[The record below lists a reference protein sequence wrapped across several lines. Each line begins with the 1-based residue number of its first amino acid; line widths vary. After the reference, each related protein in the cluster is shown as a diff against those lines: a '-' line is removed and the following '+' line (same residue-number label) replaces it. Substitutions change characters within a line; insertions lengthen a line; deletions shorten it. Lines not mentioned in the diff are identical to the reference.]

1 MDRKIKD
8 AFNRVT
14 AEKDLMQHTEDAV
27 IQYMRT
33 QNEKQPLV
41 NRSRKRNVGF
51 ILAFVL
57 VFSFSSL
64 FVYLQPVSAVS
75 IDSTSSV
82 EVYFNRFNR
91 VVEVITY
98 DEDGEPT
105 FEEKDLQNNH
115 FEDVID
121 EILSDTDAEN
131 IYVTVASGDEA
142 VATEMVANL
151 TPHQE
156 MMRNMHIYQSS
167 KEIMNQA
174 RKSDMPMGRM
184 HAMDEL
190 RESDDAGIY
199 SNIEN
204 EPTQELMETFEK
216 HHQEMMHGGH
226 MNRPGGGM
234 HGGHMN
240 RRR

>member
-8 AFNRVT
+8 AFDYVT
-14 AEKDLMQHTEDAV
+14 ADNDLMQDTENAV
-27 IQYMRT
+27 IQYMRM
-33 QNEKQPLV
+33 QNEKQLLV
-41 NRSRKRNVGF
+41 KHSRKRNIGW

-64 FVYLQPVSAVS
+64 FVYLQPVSAIS

-82 EVYFNRFNR
+82 ELYFNRFNR

-98 DEDGEPT
+98 DENGEPT

-131 IYVTVASGDEA
+131 IYVTVASGAEA
-142 VATEMVANL
+142 VATEMVATL
-151 TPHQE
+151 THYQE
-156 MMRNMHIYQSS
+156 MMRNMHVYQSS

-174 RKSDMPMGRM
+174 RESDMPMGRM
-184 HAMDEL
+184 HAMHEL
-190 RESDDAGIY
+190 RESDDTGIY

-204 EPTQELMETFEK
+204 ELTQELMEAFER

-226 MNRPGGGM
+226 KNRPGGGM

>member
-1 MDRKIKD
+1 MDRKIKE
-8 AFNRVT
+8 AFDHVT
-14 AEKDLMQHTEDAV
+14 ADNDLMQDRENAV
-27 IQYMRT
+27 IQYMRM
-33 QNEKQPLV
+33 QNEKQLLV
-41 NRSRKRNVGF
+41 KHSRKRNIGLV
-51 ILAFVL
+51 LAFVL

-98 DEDGEPT
+98 DENGEPT
-105 FEEKDLQNNH
+105 SEEKVLQNKRFEEVMAEL
-115 FEDVID
+115 
-121 EILSDTDAEN
+121 LSETDAEN

-142 VATEMVANL
+142 VATEMVATL
-151 TPHQE
+151 THYQE

-184 HAMDEL
+184 HAMHEL

>member
-1 MDRKIKD
+1 MDRKIKE
-8 AFNRVT
+8 AFDHVT
-14 AEKDLMQHTEDAV
+14 ADNDLMQDRENAV
-27 IQYMRT
+27 IQYMRM
-33 QNEKQPLV
+33 QNEKQLLV
-41 NRSRKRNVGF
+41 KHSRKRNIGLV
-51 ILAFVL
+51 LAFVL

-98 DEDGEPT
+98 DENGEPT
-105 FEEKDLQNNH
+105 SEEKVLQNKRFEE
-115 FEDVID
+115 VID

-142 VATEMVANL
+142 VATEMVATL
-151 TPHQE
+151 THYQE

-174 RKSDMPMGRM
+174 RKSDMSMGRM
-184 HAMDEL
+184 HAMHEL

-226 MNRPGGGM
+226 MNR
-234 HGGHMN
+234 
-240 RRR
+240 RR

>member
-1 MDRKIKD
+1 MDRKIKE
-8 AFNRVT
+8 AFDHVT
-14 AEKDLMQHTEDAV
+14 ADNDLMQDRENAV
-27 IQYMRT
+27 IQYMRM
-33 QNEKQPLV
+33 QNEKQLLV
-41 NRSRKRNVGF
+41 KHSRKRNIGLV
-51 ILAFVL
+51 LAFVL

-98 DEDGEPT
+98 DENGEPT
-105 FEEKDLQNNH
+105 SEEKVLQNKRFEE
-115 FEDVID
+115 VID

-142 VATEMVANL
+142 VATEMVATL
-151 TPHQE
+151 THYQE

-184 HAMDEL
+184 HAMHEL

>member
-1 MDRKIKD
+1 MDRKIKE
-8 AFNRVT
+8 AFDHVT
-14 AEKDLMQHTEDAV
+14 ADNDLKQDTENAV
-27 IQYMRT
+27 IQYMRM
-33 QNEKQPLV
+33 QNEKQLLV
-41 NRSRKRNVGF
+41 KHSRKRNIGW

-64 FVYLQPVSAVS
+64 FVYLQPVSAIS

-82 EVYFNRFNR
+82 ELYFNRFNR

-98 DEDGEPT
+98 DENGEPAS
-105 FEEKDLQNNH
+105 EETVLQNKH

-151 TPHQE
+151 TPYQE

-184 HAMDEL
+184 HAMHEL

>member
-1 MDRKIKD
+1 MDRKIKE
-8 AFNRVT
+8 AFDHVT
-14 AEKDLMQHTEDAV
+14 ADNDLMQDRENAV
-27 IQYMRT
+27 IQYMRM
-33 QNEKQPLV
+33 QNEKQLLV
-41 NRSRKRNVGF
+41 KHSRKRNIGLV
-51 ILAFVL
+51 LAFVL

-142 VATEMVANL
+142 VATEMVATL
-151 TPHQE
+151 THYQE

-174 RKSDMPMGRM
+174 RESNMPMGRM
-184 HAMDEL
+184 HAMHEL

-204 EPTQELMETFEK
+204 EPTQELMETFER

-234 HGGHMN
+234 HDGHMN

>member
-1 MDRKIKD
+1 M
-8 AFNRVT
+8 
-14 AEKDLMQHTEDAV
+14 
-27 IQYMRT
+27 
-33 QNEKQPLV
+33 
-41 NRSRKRNVGF
+41 
-51 ILAFVL
+51 L

-98 DEDGEPT
+98 DENGEPT
-105 FEEKDLQNNH
+105 SEEKVLQNKRFEE
-115 FEDVID
+115 VID
-121 EILSDTDAEN
+121 EILSDTDAEG
-131 IYVTVASGDEA
+131 IYVTVASGAEA

-151 TPHQE
+151 TPYQE
-156 MMRNMHIYQSS
+156 MMQNMHVYQSS

-174 RKSDMPMGRM
+174 RVSDMPMGRM
-184 HAMDEL
+184 HAMHEL
-190 RESDDAGIY
+190 RESDDTGIY

-204 EPTQELMETFEK
+204 EPTQELMEAFER
-216 HHQEMMHGGH
+216 HHQEMMHGGYK
-226 MNRPGGGM
+226 NRPGGGM

>member
-8 AFNRVT
+8 AFDYVT
-14 AEKDLMQHTEDAV
+14 ADNDLMQDTENAV
-27 IQYMRT
+27 IQYMRM
-33 QNEKQPLV
+33 QNEKQLLV
-41 NRSRKRNVGF
+41 KHSRKRNIGW

-64 FVYLQPVSAVS
+64 FVYLQPVSAIS

-82 EVYFNRFNR
+82 ELYFNRFNR

-98 DEDGEPT
+98 DENGEPASEET
-105 FEEKDLQNNH
+105 VLQNKRFEE
-115 FEDVID
+115 VID
-121 EILSDTDAEN
+121 EILSDIDAEN

-151 TPHQE
+151 TPYQE
-156 MMRNMHIYQSS
+156 MMRNMYIYQSS

-184 HAMDEL
+184 HAMHEL
-190 RESDDAGIY
+190 RESDDTGIY

-204 EPTQELMETFEK
+204 ELTQELMETFER
-216 HHQEMMHGGH
+216 HHQEMMHGNH

>member
-8 AFNRVT
+8 AFDRVT
-14 AEKDLMQHTEDAV
+14 AEKDLMQGTEDAV

-57 VFSFSSL
+57 AFAFSSL

-91 VVEVITY
+91 VVEVISY
-98 DEDGEPT
+98 DENGEPT
-105 FEEKDLQNNH
+105 SEEMDIQNKHFEEVLA
-115 FEDVID
+115 
-121 EILSDTDAEN
+121 EILSETDAEN
-131 IYVTVASGDEA
+131 IYVTVASRDEA
-142 VATEMVANL
+142 ATTEMVTDLA
-151 TPHQE
+151 PYQE
-156 MMRNMHIYQSS
+156 MMQNMHIYQSS

-174 RKSDMPMGRM
+174 RESNMPMGRM
-184 HAMDEL
+184 HAMHEL

-204 EPTQELMETFEK
+204 EPTQELMETFER

-234 HGGHMN
+234 HDGHMN